1 MRLLAGFA
9 VGGADGADQAMAST
23 THSNAIDVAV
33 AGNGHDSDARIGTL
47 HIGRG
52 GRPSECGVVEGASEP
67 RAGVG
72 KEIEITELAKG
83 DGRGQNPSSSLTA
96 PLRRPA
102 VTASS
107 WPGMKSG
114 GESSPSV
121 RGTGSSGGNRRPG
134 TIHWVPIEAV
144 LGPGKGGSEGW
155 VLR

>member
-107 WPGMKSG
+107 WPRIRVAASHPLPCGVQG
-114 GESSPSV
+114 RQAETGARV
-121 RGTGSSGGNRRPG
+121 RYIGCQ
-134 TIHWVPIEAV
+134 
-144 LGPGKGGSEGW
+144 
-155 VLR
+155 